1 MNNERKVYEVMKDLG
16 ANMSLKGYRYASYV
30 VTAMLDGD
38 IDSTDKMIY
47 IYDKIATKFKDTPSR
62 VERAL
67 RHFIENMFSELPP
80 AKIDKYFGEGA
91 LRAYH
96 DKLPNGQFIIALY
109 EYIKFNGDDAE

>member
-30 VTAMLDGD
+30 VTAMLDGE
-38 IDSTDKMIY
+38 IDSTDKMMY

-67 RHFIENMFSELPP
+67 RHFIERMFDNLSP
-80 AKIDKYFGEGA
+80 AKIDKYFGESA
-91 LRAYH
+91 LKFYQ
-96 DKLPNGQFIIALY
+96 DKLPNGQFLIALY
-109 EYIKFNGDDAE
+109 EYIKFSDAE